1 MRYVFI
7 INPAAGKG
15 KVVKKLGLEIAEY
28 CSYHKLEYSVQVTTT
43 SGDAKRFAHEHAVK
57 GDEVTIFLAGGEGTV
72 FEALNGVMGFDNV
85 TLAVIPIGS
94 ANDFLKFFPK
104 EKKGAFRNINDQI
117 AGKPIKM
124 DVIKAGEYYC
134 LNGCSAGMDAVVAKY
149 MSVFRRI
156 PLVSGSMAYK
166 LAIVKCF
173 LGKIGCRLTLNA
185 DGKDLGTKDCLFAVV
200 ANGPAY
206 GGGFLAAPN
215 AVPFDGKLNFTI
227 VDGIGKL
234 KILRFI
240 GKYKKGQVDG
250 LSFVHGSCG
259 EKISI
264 KSDVKVPINLDGEI
278 FEAQTMDFEIIK
290 SAVKF
295 LIPSSLVNSL
305 IKNEK
310 NYQKPLIFA

>member
-15 KVVKKLGLEIAEY
+15 RTVKKLCVEIAEY
-28 CSYHKLEYSVQVTTT
+28 CSCKKLEYSVQITTAP
-43 SGDAKRFAHEHAVK
+43 GDAKRFAHEHAIR

-72 FEALNGVMGFDNV
+72 FEALNGVIGYDNV
-85 TLAVIPIGS
+85 ILAVIPIGS

-104 EKKGAFRNINDQI
+104 DKKSAFRNFEDQI
-117 AGKPIKM
+117 AGQPIKM
-124 DVIKAGEYYC
+124 DVIKAGEYFC

-149 MSVFRRI
+149 MSDFRRVPFI
-156 PLVSGSMAYK
+156 SGSMAYN

-173 LGKIGCRLTLNA
+173 LGKIGCRLTLTA
-185 DGKDLGTKDCLFAVV
+185 DGENLGTKDCLFAVV

-206 GGGFLAAPN
+206 GGGYLAAPN
-215 AVPFDGKLNFTI
+215 AVPFDGRLNFTI

-240 GKYKKGQVDG
+240 GRYKKGKVEG
-250 LSFVHGSCG
+250 LNFVHSSSG
-259 EKISI
+259 EKLTI

-278 FEAQTMDFEIIK
+278 IEADSMDFEIKK

-295 LIPSSLVNSL
+295 LIPSSLVNTL

-310 NYQKPLIFA
+310 NYQKTLIFA

>member
-15 KVVKKLGLEIAEY
+15 RAVKKLGIEIAEY
-28 CSYHKLEYSVQVTTT
+28 CSSNKLEYSVQITTAP
-43 SGDAKRFAHEHAVK
+43 GDAKRFAYEHANK

-72 FEALNGVMGFDNV
+72 FEALNGVMGYDNV

-104 EKKGAFRNINDQI
+104 EKKIAFRNLADQI

-124 DVIKAGEYYC
+124 DAIRAGEYYC

-149 MSVFRRI
+149 MSDFRRI
-156 PLVSGSMAYK
+156 PLVSGSMAYN

-173 LGKIGCRLTLNA
+173 LGKIGCRLKLNV
-185 DGKDLGTKDCLFAVV
+185 DGKDLGTRECLFAVV

-206 GGGFLAAPN
+206 GGGYLAAPD
-215 AVPFDGKLNFTI
+215 AVPFDGMLNFTV

-234 KILRFI
+234 KILHFI
-240 GKYKKGQVDG
+240 GKYKKGDVKG
-250 LSFVHGSCG
+250 LDFVHSSMG
-259 EKISI
+259 ERFSI
-264 KSDVKVPINLDGEI
+264 KSDIKVPFNLDGEI
-278 FEAQTMDFEIIK
+278 IEANSMDFEIVK

-295 LIPSSLVNSL
+295 LIPSSIVNTL

-310 NYQKPLIFA
+310 NYQKPLIFT

>member
-1 MRYVFI
+1 MRYAFI

-15 KVVKKLGLEIAEY
+15 KTVKKLGTEIAEY
-28 CSYHKLEYSVQVTTT
+28 CSKNKLEYSVQITTAP
-43 SGDAKRFAHEHAVK
+43 GDAKRFACEHALK
-57 GDEVTIFLAGGEGTV
+57 GDDVTIFLAGGEGTV
-72 FEALNGVMGFDNV
+72 FEALNGAFGYDNV

-94 ANDFLKFFPK
+94 ANDFLKFFPRD
-104 EKKGAFRNINDQI
+104 KKSAFKNIDDQI
-117 AGKPIKM
+117 SGKPIKM
-124 DVIKAGEYYC
+124 DVIKAGEHYC
-134 LNGCSAGMDAVVAKY
+134 LNGCSAGMDAIVAKY
-149 MSVFRRI
+149 MSNFRRI
-156 PLVSGSMAYK
+156 PLVSGKMAYN
-166 LAIVKCF
+166 LAIAKCF
-173 LGKIGCRLTLNA
+173 LGKIGCRLTLSA
-185 DGKDLGTKDCLFAVV
+185 DDKDLGTKDCLFAVV

-240 GKYKKGQVDG
+240 GKYKKGQVEKMN
-250 LSFVHGSCG
+250 FVHGSVG
-259 EKISI
+259 EKFSI

-278 FEAQTMDFEIIK
+278 FEANSMDFEIIR
-290 SAVKF
+290 SGVKF
-295 LIPSSLVNSL
+295 LIPASLVNTL

>member
-15 KVVKKLGLEIAEY
+15 RTVKKLGLEIAEY
-28 CSYHKLEYSVQVTTT
+28 CSLNKLEYSVQITKAP
-43 SGDAKRFAHEHAVK
+43 GDAKRFSYEHAIK
-57 GDEVTIFLAGGEGTV
+57 GDQVTIFLAGGEGTV

-85 TLAVIPIGS
+85 ILAVIPIGS
-94 ANDFLKFFPK
+94 ANDFLKYFPK
-104 EKKGAFRNINDQI
+104 EKKSAFRDLDDQI
-117 AGKPIKM
+117 SGKPVKM

-134 LNGCSAGMDAVVAKY
+134 LNGCSAGMDAIVAKY
-149 MSVFRRI
+149 MSNFRRL
-156 PLVSGSMAYK
+156 PLVSGSMAYN

-173 LGKIGCRLTLNA
+173 LGKIGCRLNLNA
-185 DGKDLGTKDCLFAVV
+185 DGKDLGTKECLFAVV

-240 GKYKKGQVDG
+240 GRYKKGQVEG
-250 LSFVHGSCG
+250 LNFVHGSVG
-259 EKISI
+259 EKFSI
-264 KSDVKVPINLDGEI
+264 RSATKVPINLDGEI
-278 FEAQTMDFEIIK
+278 FEYDSMDFEIIK
-290 SAVKF
+290 SGVKF

-305 IKNEK
+305 LKNEK

>member
-15 KVVKKLGLEIAEY
+15 RTVKKLCLEIAEY
-28 CSYHKLEYSVQVTTT
+28 CSYNKLEYSVQLTAA
-43 SGDAKRFAHEHAVK
+43 SGDAKRFAREHATK

-72 FEALNGVMGFDNV
+72 FEALNGIMGYDNV
-85 TLAVIPIGS
+85 ILAVIPIGS

-104 EKKGAFRNINDQI
+104 EKKSAFRDFDDQI
-117 AGKPIKM
+117 AGQPVKM

-149 MSVFRRI
+149 MSNFRRV
-156 PLVSGSMAYK
+156 PFVSGSMAYN

-173 LGKIGCRLTLNA
+173 LGKIGCRLTLTA
-185 DGKDLGTKDCLFAVV
+185 DGKELGTKDCLFAVV

-215 AVPFDGKLNFTI
+215 AAPFDGRLNFTI
-227 VDGIGKL
+227 VDGISKL

-240 GKYKKGQVDG
+240 GRYKKGQVQG
-250 LSFVHGSCG
+250 LSFVHSSSG
-259 EKISI
+259 EKFTI

-278 FEAQTMDFEIIK
+278 IEAETMDFEIIK
-290 SAVKF
+290 SGVKF

-305 IKNEK
+305 IKNAN
-310 NYQKPLIFA
+310 NYQNPLIFA